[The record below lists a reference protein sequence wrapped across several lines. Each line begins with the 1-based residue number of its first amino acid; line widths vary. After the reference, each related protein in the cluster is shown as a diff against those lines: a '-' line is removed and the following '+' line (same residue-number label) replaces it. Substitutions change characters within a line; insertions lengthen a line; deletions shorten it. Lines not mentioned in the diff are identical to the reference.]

1 MSKKANGLTKT
12 VRFVA
17 FTLLERIDK
26 GGAYSN
32 LAIKEA
38 IETTHLNEKDAR
50 LLTELVYGTVGN
62 QLRLDYYLAPFL
74 KKAKKVDRWVQCLLR
89 MSVYQFTFLD
99 KVPNHAIVNEAVEI
113 AKYRGNIGIG
123 QFVNG
128 VLRQIQRV
136 GVPDVQAIDDHLERV
151 AISYSL
157 PIWLVQALVQQIGME
172 ATEKLGESLMKPSH
186 VSARVD
192 TRWCTIQQAIAE
204 LANEGIAA
212 KPSLL
217 SSAGIVAEKGFLAGS
232 TLFQQGRMTIQD
244 ESSMLVAPILD
255 VQPGDKVL
263 DACAAPG
270 GKTTHIATYLDAKK
284 GGEVLALDIHP
295 HKVAL
300 IQENAERLQVEDVV
314 RARQLDARDV
324 AKVVPNET
332 FDRILVDAPCSGI
345 GLIRRKPD
353 IKYQKTP
360 QDFQNLPKIQLSI
373 LESVAPSLKSGGRLV
388 YSTCTIMEE
397 ENEQVVNAF
406 LANHPEFELVTPNVN
421 EHVRPALANQM
432 LTIYPQMYHTDG
444 FFISCLQKK

>member
-89 MSVYQFTFLD
+89 MSVYQFAFLD

-186 VSARVD
+186 VS
-192 TRWCTIQQAIAE
+192 
-204 LANEGIAA
+204 
-212 KPSLL
+212 
-217 SSAGIVAEKGFLAGS
+217 
-232 TLFQQGRMTIQD
+232 
-244 ESSMLVAPILD
+244 
-255 VQPGDKVL
+255 
-263 DACAAPG
+263 
-270 GKTTHIATYLDAKK
+270 
-284 GGEVLALDIHP
+284 
-295 HKVAL
+295 
-300 IQENAERLQVEDVV
+300 
-314 RARQLDARDV
+314 
-324 AKVVPNET
+324 
-332 FDRILVDAPCSGI
+332 
-345 GLIRRKPD
+345 
-353 IKYQKTP
+353 
-360 QDFQNLPKIQLSI
+360 
-373 LESVAPSLKSGGRLV
+373 
-388 YSTCTIMEE
+388 
-397 ENEQVVNAF
+397 
-406 LANHPEFELVTPNVN
+406 
-421 EHVRPALANQM
+421 
-432 LTIYPQMYHTDG
+432 
-444 FFISCLQKK
+444 